1 MTTAI
6 GGGGRSKDDLNQN
19 NNEVED
25 GKNADP
31 NPLTDTEWVSFIQ
44 TVQLFHWKIA
54 CTLFFFGLHEN
65 NALQETSSDKN
76 ETDEARPIEKWGK
89 SCKAKLAI
97 INE

>member
-31 NPLTDTEWVSFIQ
+31 NPLTDTE
-44 TVQLFHWKIA
+44 
-54 CTLFFFGLHEN
+54 
-65 NALQETSSDKN
+65 
-76 ETDEARPIEKWGK
+76 
-89 SCKAKLAI
+89 
-97 INE
+97 